1 MKKYSGLR
9 GVLGLCLFA
18 LSAGAWAQDIGGVIE
33 EAGADEASADEGG
46 DASQLANANDR
57 RLYFSPMFSYTL
69 ADSDRTTD
77 DPIGGTISLG
87 KKMTSGLNL
96 ELTGFYQQ
104 MDAEDAGDSA
114 DSAELT
120 GVGLAA
126 MIFPSTTF
134 STLYGIVAVHQA
146 QTNNHPTT
154 PDSSDF
160 SYKGTVA
167 DFGVGYLFPLNQFL
181 GGYEIALRPEARWR
195 MDSHHRHAAGEG
207 GKDEFYEWV
216 FNVGVLIPLGKREAE
231 PTAEV
236 EVVPAA
242 AGDADNDGIP
252 DDADQCPDTPA
263 GATVNETGC
272 ENDADGDGVVDRLD
286 TCPDT
291 AAGTSV
297 DEKGC
302 AAAADKDGDGVPDA
316 LDQCPDTASGTTV
329 NETGCEAKSEC
340 RAPAAGEPIDL
351 EGCASG
357 EAVVLKGVNFE
368 VNSSRLTA
376 NAKVILNQVADS
388 LAAQPGM
395 KVEIGGHTDA
405 QGSDSFN
412 LKLSERRAQA
422 VKDYLIARGIAPERL
437 VAKGYGESQAVDSN
451 ETPEGREINR
461 RVEMKVLE
469 SGAQ

>member
-18 LSAGAWAQDIGGVIE
+18 LSAGAWAQDIGGVIA
-33 EAGADEASADEGG
+33 EADVDDASADEGG

-69 ADSDRTTD
+69 ADSDRRTD
-77 DPIGGTISLG
+77 DGIGGAVSLG

-96 ELTGFYQQ
+96 ELTGFFTR
-104 MDAEDAGDSA
+104 MDGEEDADDKA
-114 DSAELT
+114 QLT
-120 GVGLAA
+120 GVGLGA

-134 STLYGIVAVHQA
+134 ATLYGLVAVHQA
-146 QTNNHPTT
+146 SAEDHPSVVVGTT
-154 PDSSDF
+154 GN
-160 SYKGTVA
+160 YKTTVA

-181 GGYEIALRPEARWR
+181 GGFQAALRTEARYR
-195 MDSHHRHAAGEG
+195 MDSHHEQFAGDG
-207 GKDEFYEWV
+207 GKDEFYEFA
-216 FNVGVLIPLGKREAE
+216 FNVGLLIPLGKLAGE
-231 PTAEV
+231 PAAEV

-242 AGDADNDGIP
+242 SGDADNDGIP

-316 LDQCPDTASGTTV
+316 LDQCPDTAAGTTV

-437 VAKGYGESQAVDSN
+437 LAKGYGESQAVDSN

-469 SGAQ
+469 SGG